1 MKITSIKCEIL
12 DNDYPFIFV
21 HTDQDI
27 IGFGECFRRQPKV
40 TKSIVENILEPALL
54 GKDPLNTEQRFK
66 DMKKAGNALE
76 IGGAIWIAIAG
87 IDIALWDIKG
97 KSLNKPIYEL
107 LGGKTKEKMPVY
119 ASSMKR
125 DLTPKEEA
133 KRAVYYAEKGFKG
146 YKLHLSL
153 IHI

>member
-54 GKDPLNTEQRFK
+54 GKDPVNTE
-66 DMKKAGNALE
+66 
-76 IGGAIWIAIAG
+76 
-87 IDIALWDIKG
+87 
-97 KSLNKPIYEL
+97 
-107 LGGKTKEKMPVY
+107 
-119 ASSMKR
+119 
-125 DLTPKEEA
+125 
-133 KRAVYYAEKGFKG
+133 
-146 YKLHLSL
+146 
-153 IHI
+153 